1 MPVEEF
7 PKEDSQLLIEQ
18 MRQSLGLLRVAFDS
32 TGEAMLIIDQ
42 SEVVSW
48 ANQQA
53 ADLWGQGI
61 TLQMVGRPF
70 SSLIRFYHPTGRQVK
85 ENEPNHPLQKAL
97 LKDGFQSYQIQ
108 ALTPNSSDSIKKEL
122 IERMVSWR
130 QINQMNKQFT
140 LLIFR
145 DLNPLE
151 KALQAQRLFINH
163 LAHELRTPLTI
174 LKGNLLR
181 IQRKAHLPGEL
192 KQSVSDASEET
203 KRMGKLV
210 ENLLL
215 LSELDTELH
224 TWNMQCGNLKMFVE
238 QWMITLNP
246 EQKKY
251 LQIHR
256 NSTIKNNNVQI
267 DQKALNLILDNLL
280 DNSIRFSQSETS
292 IQILIK
298 ETIDHIELHFI
309 DNGPGIQ
316 TKESLTAIFE
326 RFTRIEE
333 HRNAAHT
340 EGSGLGLALVKSLM
354 KGLEGTVSCH
364 SNHPP
369 LKSTAEGL
377 VVKLQFPHLK

>member
-108 ALTPNSSDSIKKEL
+108 ALTPNSSDSIQKEL

-238 QWMITLNP
+238 QWMTTLNP
-246 EQKKY
+246 EQKSIFRFTETV
-251 LQIHR
+251 Q
-256 NSTIKNNNVQI
+256 SKNTTY
-267 DQKALNLILDNLL
+267 K
-280 DNSIRFSQSETS
+280 
-292 IQILIK
+292 LIK
-298 ETIDHIELHFI
+298 
-309 DNGPGIQ
+309 
-316 TKESLTAIFE
+316 
-326 RFTRIEE
+326 
-333 HRNAAHT
+333 
-340 EGSGLGLALVKSLM
+340 
-354 KGLEGTVSCH
+354 
-364 SNHPP
+364 
-369 LKSTAEGL
+369 
-377 VVKLQFPHLK
+377 KL